1 MRVSNTGLDV
11 RDGTYRSPF
20 PPLFTGRR
28 ITWKRGPTASL
39 NLTRRNSNAEA
50 SSTGRE
56 PGSRRF
62 LCRNYRTW
70 DALHTGYRLWT
81 CKTAA
86 GGTFSWWKRA
96 SRCIGETKQW
106 DDTRWWFRASG
117 TCIYIYIYSDD
128 LTIVVLVSE
137 TNFNIVDN
145 ISKNYKIN
153 DEIIMK
159 IDGNAGPMGLSCK
172 DGNRHRSW
180 DV

>member
-86 GGTFSWWKRA
+86 GGTFSCWKRGCRDA
-96 SRCIGETKQW
+96 HGETKQW
-106 DDTRWWFRASG
+106 GDTRRWFLEHVYHKWRFDNCSIG
-117 TCIYIYIYSDD
+117 ITKRKEFRLMVDD
-128 LTIVVLVSE
+128 
-137 TNFNIVDN
+137 

-153 DEIIMK
+153 DEIIIK
-159 IDGNAGPMGLSCK
+159 TDGVKL
-172 DGNRHRSW
+172 
-180 DV
+180 